1 MVFFLVLID
10 FVVEIFLGPEI
21 PLEWSHWHTHIK
33 QDGHIGLLH
42 TSCFYTRF
50 SSAPHLFHERN
61 TLLALFQHAITTSFV
76 LVPKKWPEMSWT
88 WCSYGWIL
96 PNSLPLPRE
105 KKTLLMNPNWH
116 IHKSQKIAG
125 LQHHE
130 IFLRA
135 KFTLKKKTTFP
146 HCYGLKNSSLQ
157 RWGTPKDR
165 SPICRYK
172 LFLQS
177 NFKPLPHRL
186 SLPTIRSPND
196 LNLIRLVRELWWGWG
211 LEALQAK
218 SWNWNLTRIENI
230 SNPSHL

>member
-1 MVFFLVLID
+1 M
-10 FVVEIFLGPEI
+10 
-21 PLEWSHWHTHIK
+21 PLQHPLSWS
-33 QDGHIGLLH
+33 
-42 TSCFYTRF
+42 
-50 SSAPHLFHERN
+50 
-61 TLLALFQHAITTSFV
+61 
-76 LVPKKWPEMSWT
+76 KKWPEMSWK

-105 KKTLLMNPNWH
+105 KTLLMNLKWH

-146 HCYGLKNSSLQ
+146 HCYGLKNYSLQ

-165 SPICRYK
+165 SPICRYR

-218 SWNWNLTRIENI
+218 SWNWNLTRIETYQPI
-230 SNPSHL
+230 SFITTIFQPDFTSK